1 VITGDCGIEE
11 LLDAAHTA
19 TLGFTARSETLQF
32 EASKRS
38 RPDEEVLMRKQTSP
52 RRRLRL
58 TAIAAGAALALTGCS
73 AGSLG
78 SSGGGGGDG
87 VTLTVLVSSSGTTPA
102 AAESVAAAFMA
113 QHPDI
118 NVEVETRPGGGEGDN
133 LVKTRLATGDM
144 ADVFVYNSGSL
155 FQAIAPQQNL
165 VPITNEP
172 WVGGLEE
179 NFTQV
184 VSAGG
189 EVFGAPFG
197 VQMTGAMLYNK
208 RIYADLGLEIPR
220 TWDQFMANNAAVKA
234 AGIDPVIQTYG
245 DTYTS
250 QLFVLGDFHNVA
262 AAEPGFAERYTAGEA
277 KFATSPAALKGW
289 EHLQQLHDL
298 GYYNEDFP
306 TAKMEEGMRK
316 LGEREGAHYPMLTN
330 GLSTLAVTSPEGA
343 RDVGIFPIP
352 GEDPAKNGLTVWS
365 PGGAY
370 IPKTT
375 EGAELD
381 AAKALL
387 AFIASPAGCD
397 AQSAGATPTGPYAV
411 NECELPADVL
421 PATQEFQSYIDAG
434 TFSPALEFLS
444 PIKGPALEQ
453 ITVEVGS
460 GIRPAAD
467 GAALYDEDVRKQALQ
482 LGLEGWE

>member
-1 VITGDCGIEE
+1 
-11 LLDAAHTA
+11 
-19 TLGFTARSETLQF
+19 
-32 EASKRS
+32 
-38 RPDEEVLMRKQTSP
+38 MRKHTSQ
-52 RRRLRL
+52 RHRIRLF
-58 TAIAAGAALALTGCS
+58 ASIACASLALAGCS

-78 SSGGGGGDG
+78 SSGGGDG
-87 VTLTVLVSSSGTTPA
+87 SGISLTLLVGSNESTVS
-102 AAESVAAAFMA
+102 AAESVAAAFTA

-118 NVEVETRPGGGEGDN
+118 TVEVETRPSGGEGDN
-133 LVKTRLATGDM
+133 VVKTRLATGDM
-144 ADVFVYNSGSL
+144 AEVFVYNSGSL
-155 FQAIAPQQNL
+155 FQAIGPEQNL

-172 WVGGLEE
+172 WVGDLEE
-179 NFTQV
+179 TFKQV
-184 VSAGG
+184 VTAGG
-189 EVFGAPFG
+189 EVYGAPFG
-197 VQMTGAMLYNK
+197 VQMTGAILYNK

-220 TWDQFMANNAAVKA
+220 TWDAFMANNAAVKA

-262 AAEPGFAERYTAGEA
+262 IAEPDFAERYTAGEA
-277 KFATSPAALKGW
+277 KYATSPAALKGW
-289 EHLQQLHDL
+289 EHLQQLYEA
-298 GYYNEDFP
+298 GYYNQDFP
-306 TAKMEEGMRK
+306 SVKMEEGMRK
-316 LGEREGAHYPMLTN
+316 LGAGEGAHYPMLTN
-330 GLSTLAVTSPEGA
+330 GLSALALTSPEGA

-352 GEDPAKNGLTVWS
+352 GDDPAKNGLTVWS

-370 IPKTT
+370 IPRTV

-397 AQSAGATPTGPYAV
+397 AQSDGATPTGPYAV
-411 NECELPADVL
+411 AGCELPDDVL
-421 PATQEFQSYIDAG
+421 PATQEFQSYVDAG
-434 TFSPALEFLS
+434 AFSPALEFLS